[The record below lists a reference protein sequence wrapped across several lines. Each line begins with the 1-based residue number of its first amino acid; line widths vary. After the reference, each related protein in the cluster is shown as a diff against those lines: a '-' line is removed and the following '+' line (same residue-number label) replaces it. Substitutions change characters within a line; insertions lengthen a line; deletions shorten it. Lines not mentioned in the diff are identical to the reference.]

1 VLLPVVATDPNPPLS
16 GKMSSQD
23 DEELAVF
30 AEDQVPEEL
39 LDFEEDEEEEGAV
52 D

>member
-1 VLLPVVATDPNPPLS
+1 
-16 GKMSSQD
+16 MSSQD